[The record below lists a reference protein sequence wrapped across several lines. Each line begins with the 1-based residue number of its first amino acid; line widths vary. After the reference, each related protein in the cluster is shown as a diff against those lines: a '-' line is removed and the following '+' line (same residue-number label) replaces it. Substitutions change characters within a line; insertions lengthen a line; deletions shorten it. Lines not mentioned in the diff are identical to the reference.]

1 MIKIP
6 KTFKLAGLT
15 VTVILDPLFIK
26 EQGKCGE
33 VIYERQTITLDPTVG
48 EEQLG
53 QCFLHELLHYI
64 FYVMGEHEL
73 RNNEKLVDLIAHFL
87 HQVEDTSNYEA

>member
-1 MIKIP
+1 MSDWPRKGLP
-6 KTFKLAGLT
+6 VAARFAGRGSPST
-15 VTVILDPLFIK
+15 DADSTDPRIFF
-26 EQGKCGE
+26 G
-33 VIYERQTITLDPTVG
+33 
-48 EEQLG
+48 EQLS